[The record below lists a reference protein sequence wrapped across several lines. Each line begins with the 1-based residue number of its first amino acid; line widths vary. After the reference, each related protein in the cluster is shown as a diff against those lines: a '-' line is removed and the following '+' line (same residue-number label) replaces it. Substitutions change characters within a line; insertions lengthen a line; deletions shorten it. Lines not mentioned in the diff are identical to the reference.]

1 MLGDLRVGGFP
12 LFTVIT
18 VLERF
23 SCEPSQQQKP
33 FSHRGRA
40 VTIKERD
47 VVREIREKERE
58 RRALLSCVG
67 LSVSFEFRYS
77 LNMVCL
83 WNEGVPSFLLCHLVC
98 VNSLQVGKEGVHHLS
113 NESWPRL
120 EGVASPSSALS
131 WWKEALNLF
140 WCLPFS

>member
-1 MLGDLRVGGFP
+1 MLGELRVGGFP

-47 VVREIREKERE
+47 AVREVK
-58 RRALLSCVG
+58 G
-67 LSVSFEFRYS
+67 
-77 LNMVCL
+77 
-83 WNEGVPSFLLCHLVC
+83 EGT
-98 VNSLQVGKEGVHHLS
+98 
-113 NESWPRL
+113 
-120 EGVASPSSALS
+120 
-131 WWKEALNLF
+131 
-140 WCLPFS
+140 